1 MNIGLIQM
9 LNSNSSID
17 SISLKAL
24 ILLDLLI
31 AAITGGLIVI
41 TGIGFVSAT
50 SENAT
55 DRRVL
60 LRKYAP
66 VKHL

>member
-1 MNIGLIQM
+1 MNIDSIQ
-9 LNSNSSID
+9 LLGYNGSID

-41 TGIGFVSAT
+41 TGLGFVSAT
-50 SENAT
+50 SENAA
-55 DRRVL
+55 DRYVL

-66 VKHL
+66 G

>member
-9 LNSNSSID
+9 LGSID
-17 SISLKAL
+17 SINLKAL

-31 AAITGGLIVI
+31 AAITGGLVVI

-50 SENAT
+50 SENET
-55 DRRVL
+55 DRCVL

-66 VKHL
+66 Y

>member
-1 MNIGLIQM
+1 MNIGLIKL
-9 LNSNSSID
+9 LNSNGSIN
-17 SISLKAL
+17 LKAL

-31 AAITGGLIVI
+31 AAITGGWFVI
-41 TGIGFVSAT
+41 TGIGFVSST

-55 DRRVL
+55 DRCVL

-66 VKHL
+66 C

>member
-9 LNSNSSID
+9 LGSID
-17 SISLKAL
+17 SINLKAL

-31 AAITGGLIVI
+31 AAITGGLVVI

-66 VKHL
+66 C